1 MLIRL
6 LTIYL
11 DLNLFNKDCLF
22 KTKIKKNCNT
32 KVSALFFPI
41 IVVASS
47 VNYSPLSSLCWL
59 LGRFWRNFFERSL
72 LFIGYF
78 IVFIQRHPNLS
89 DLICIFLKSHNIF
102 ILPYACDS
110 NLSKKKS
117 IIVTTEIF
125 SQFKIDGLKILRQ
138 LMINQTI
145 QLMLVVLSKQKS
157 TRNKMISRSAV
168 FRTGNA
174 ACSFLV
180 KTRSYLTCRT
190 YCIILLKY

>member
-6 LTIYL
+6 LTVYL

-59 LGRFWRNFFERSL
+59 LGRFWRNFF
-72 LFIGYF
+72 GK
-78 IVFIQRHPNLS
+78 VT
-89 DLICIFLKSHNIF
+89 LIYRIFYCPYSTTSKPLWFDMHFLKSHNIF

-145 QLMLVVLSKQKS
+145 QLMLIVLSKQKL
-157 TRNKMISRSAV
+157 TRNKMIPRSAV
-168 FRTGNA
+168 FCTGNA

-180 KTRSYLTCRT
+180 KTLSYLTCRT
-190 YCIILLKY
+190 YHTP